1 MAIWNTQIIAQAV
14 LFVKSGFMGGE
25 REKDMKIQRYEIQ
38 RYGTGGSWGLCVSP
52 SLILWEKT
60 FLLRFSRPH
69 KPIMPKSSL
78 ESKTF
83 LERKVLVGF
92 GAKPQEQFS
101 KKKRALA
108 CLR

>member
-52 SLILWEKT
+52 SLLLWEKT
-60 FLLRFSRPH
+60 FLLQIFRPII
-69 KPIMPKSSL
+69 PIMSKSFEDS
-78 ESKTF
+78 
-83 LERKVLVGF
+83 
-92 GAKPQEQFS
+92 
-101 KKKRALA
+101 
-108 CLR
+108 